1 MPALRQ
7 AVHGSKVPWAPSKW
21 VGSMTFIDH
30 LFDSLNAPGPN
41 QRWLEENGYK
51 ARKPHEEMM
60 EERAN
65 AAAPHRAAS
74 PSGISPFGSSRSGID
89 FRGGEL

>member
-1 MPALRQ
+1 
-7 AVHGSKVPWAPSKW
+7 
-21 VGSMTFIDH
+21 MTFIDH

-41 QRWLEENGYK
+41 QRWLECNGDV
-51 ARKPHEEMM
+51 ARKGYEEMM

-74 PSGISPFGSSRSGID
+74 LRPQPASQSSRSGID
-89 FRGGEL
+89 FRGDVM